1 MDTKKKTFKIG
12 FIGFGTVAG
21 AVWKNLDGGR
31 LSARFGVD
39 YELSKVCVRDLSKKR
54 AVEIPPEKLTQNPY
68 DIINDP
74 EIDIVCELM
83 GGTGAAFDYTI
94 AALRNGKT
102 VVSANKA
109 VICARGEEIFAEAK
123 KSKGSYFFEA
133 SVAGGV
139 PIIKVL
145 REGLVANR
153 FPLIYGILNGTCN
166 YILTRMERENAAYE
180 TILADAKRLGYVEAD
195 ESLDLDGIDASHKIS
210 ILGYIA
216 HGVWI
221 KPSIVCG
228 GIRRVTL
235 EDMAWAKDFGY
246 RVKLIAAVRTVG
258 EEGALFASV
267 YPALVPLSD
276 AVANV
281 NEVYNAV
288 AITGD
293 VVGRTIHIGRGAGGD
308 ATSSAVIADIF
319 DAIKYISG
327 EPKTLIPTPPEKARV
342 AELDEVSGEFY
353 IRLEVDDEAGVL
365 ASIAKTLSDCGISIE
380 TLMQRSCKTEGRA
393 WLLLTTHTTTEG
405 AIQRACGEL
414 KNNPKVSSEPFVL
427 RFGY

>member
-1 MDTKKKTFKIG
+1 
-12 FIGFGTVAG
+12 
-21 AVWKNLDGGR
+21 
-31 LSARFGVD
+31 
-39 YELSKVCVRDLSKKR
+39 
-54 AVEIPPEKLTQNPY
+54 
-68 DIINDP
+68 
-74 EIDIVCELM
+74 
-83 GGTGAAFDYTI
+83 
-94 AALRNGKT
+94 
-102 VVSANKA
+102 
-109 VICARGEEIFAEAK
+109 
-123 KSKGSYFFEA
+123 
-133 SVAGGV
+133 
-139 PIIKVL
+139 
-145 REGLVANR
+145 
-153 FPLIYGILNGTCN
+153 
-166 YILTRMERENAAYE
+166 MERENAAYE

-221 KPSIVCG
+221 KPSIVC

-327 EPKTLIPTPPEKARV
+327 EPKTLIPTPPEKVRV

-405 AIQRACGEL
+405 AIQRACEEL

>member
-228 GIRRVTL
+228 IRRVTL

-353 IRLEVDDEAGVL
+353 IRLEVDEAGVL

>member
-31 LSARFGVD
+31 LAARFGVD

-228 GIRRVTL
+228 IRRVTL

-393 WLLLTTHTTTEG
+393 WLLLTTHTTTER